1 MRWLLMIMALML
13 GGVVSQPL
21 KAEALGDA
29 IRAIDA
35 NVAVSYTHLTLPTN
49 DRV

>member
-35 NVAVSYTHLTLPTN
+35 NVVFMRP
-49 DRV
+49 